1 MTTFLEF
8 VTNCTITF
16 MCPSAGEPLAVVTM
30 ALGSIGRYF
39 PRYVSTY
46 VCACMSV
53 SVMQAGVTCTSFL
66 TTQLESGNWRKR
78 TTTWRLNSQPTP

>member
-46 VCACMSV
+46 V
-53 SVMQAGVTCTSFL
+53 
-66 TTQLESGNWRKR
+66 RKYVR
-78 TTTWRLNSQPTP
+78 TYVHVCQ